1 MSAYDYIILKFIL
14 KSKTKWVDGLQFVL
28 YLYLITEQIG
38 MAEQQELNIILCIY
52 ILDFAPEVS
61 LRYSEPL
68 AISLC
73 EKLSVVFCMS
83 I

>member
-1 MSAYDYIILKFIL
+1 MSAYDYIIQKFIL

-52 ILDFAPEVS
+52 ILDFTPGVS

-68 AISLC
+68 AISLY